1 MREAGGGSSRR
12 WTITGSVVAAAVL
25 VAAGAFGARA
35 VLAGDDE
42 PKPPAATTLPP
53 TPTGSAGAGAAP
65 ATSTSTRTVAVV
77 PKSIPAR
84 AFLQASDA
92 PGKAKSAP
100 ERLGAGDQK
109 LPEFC
114 DATYD
119 RSDRVGVR
127 ATQVL
132 YISGADDPAEATPK
146 AAVYEDV
153 IVFRGDGATAF
164 MADLRTAVR
173 DCASLTDNG
182 VVSHNYQRGS
192 VDAGAESLLIERT
205 RPAFREDGEPVGDGS
220 LHHLYWAAVRVGDS
234 VAFVTNAG
242 WESGSAERADTVLLA
257 QRAAARLA
265 AWRR

>member
-12 WTITGSVVAAAVL
+12 WTVAGSVVAAAVL
-25 VAAGAFGARA
+25 VTAGAFGARA

-42 PKPPAATTLPP
+42 PQPA
-53 TPTGSAGAGAAP
+53 TPTASARAGAAP
-65 ATSTSTRTVAVV
+65 PTSASRTAVL
-77 PKSIPAR
+77 PRSIPAR
-84 AFLQASDA
+84 AFLQAADA

-100 ERLGAGDQK
+100 ERLGAGGQK

-132 YISGADDPAEATPK
+132 LISGAGDPAEATPK

-164 MADLRTAVR
+164 MADLRAAVR

-192 VDAGAESLLIERT
+192 VDAGDESLLIERT
-205 RPAFREDGEPVGDGS
+205 RPAFREDGEPAGDGS

-242 WESGSAERADTVLLA
+242 WEAGSAERADTVLLA
-257 QRAAARLA
+257 RRAAARLA
-265 AWRR
+265 AWRS